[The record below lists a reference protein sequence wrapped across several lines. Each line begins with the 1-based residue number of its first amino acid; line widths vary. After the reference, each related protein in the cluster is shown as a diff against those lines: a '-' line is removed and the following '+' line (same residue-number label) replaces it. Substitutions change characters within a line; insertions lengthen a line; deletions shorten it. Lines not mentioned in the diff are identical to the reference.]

1 MNCPR
6 CNVPL
11 EPHQASRVLLHGCA
25 QCGGLWLDGEA
36 SRRVVE
42 AIDPTVMTAADAES
56 RRARA
61 LQVDVTR
68 VAPCPVCAQPLKR
81 MPIDQAHVDVD
92 ACEQHG
98 VWFDRDELQRVI
110 SAVAPPPA
118 QNAQPMQPPATQAA
132 QPMPPAASPTAQPMQ
147 QPAAP
152 APGGGFPAAAFFSPT
167 NEAPAPLQQP
177 GSAGSA
183 GTNVNAMPAAAFF
196 TDTGGGSP
204 QAPGVPGVPG
214 APGAPQAGGGGWG
227 LGKTALVVGGG
238 VAAVA
243 GVGYLATHT
252 DVGRRVISGATGP
265 GPSLSDVGSVISRL
279 F

>member
-6 CNVPL
+6 CNL
-11 EPHQASRVLLHGCA
+11 ALQAHQAQRVLLQGCA
-25 QCGGLWLDGEA
+25 TCGGLWLDGEA

-42 AIDPTVMTAADAES
+42 AIDPTVVSAADEES
-56 RRARA
+56 RRARS

-81 MPIDQAHVDVD
+81 MPIVQALVDVD

-110 SAVAPPPA
+110 RAVAPAPA
-118 QNAQPMQPPATQAA
+118 
-132 QPMPPAASPTAQPMQ
+132 S
-147 QPAAP
+147 PAAP
-152 APGGGFPAAAFFSPT
+152 APALAPALAPTSATAGGGFPAAAFFSPT
-167 NEAPAPLQQP
+167 NEAPAPMQAP
-177 GSAGSA
+177 SADV
-183 GTNVNAMPAAAFF
+183 NVMPAAAFF
-196 TDTGGGSP
+196 TQPDGGAPPVPGFPGARP
-204 QAPGVPGVPG
+204 QADD
-214 APGAPQAGGGGWG
+214 QWG
-227 LGKTALVVGGG
+227 LGKTALVIGGG
-238 VAAVA
+238 AVAIA

-252 DVGRRVISGATGP
+252 NVGRDVISGVTRP